1 MRRFH
6 HIAYSF
12 LLLAMAVVS
21 FSSCDKTLEPDS
33 TFVGSSD
40 IELTVAGSVIHK
52 YDPASWQLGYNQAN
66 REFRVFD
73 DSMKQYYIVTCSAI
87 PSSTGQKLEATVIW
101 SSGSSTQ
108 SAKGKF
114 EVVKAQGDT
123 FWLWCGDKKNP
134 VGVTVRIL
142 K

>member
-1 MRRFH
+1 MMRE
-6 HIAYSF
+6 F
-12 LLLAMAVVS
+12 LRLFMLPLTILLAVS
-21 FSSCDKTLEPDS
+21 CNRTLEPDS
-33 TFVGSSD
+33 SFIGSSA
-40 IELTVAGSVIHK
+40 IELISSGQDT
-52 YDPASWQLGYNQAN
+52 
-66 REFRVFD
+66 
-73 DSMKQYYIVTCSAI
+73 VTCSAI
-87 PSSTGQKLEATVIW
+87 PSSTGQKLEATVTW

-123 FWLWCGDKKNP
+123 FWLWCGDKKTP

>member
-1 MRRFH
+1 M
-6 HIAYSF
+6 
-12 LLLAMAVVS
+12 
-21 FSSCDKTLEPDS
+21 
-33 TFVGSSD
+33 
-40 IELTVAGSVIHK
+40 ELNVAGTVIHK
-52 YDPASWQLGYNQAN
+52 YDPLTWQLGYNPSA

-73 DSMKQYYIVTCSAI
+73 DSMKNYYIVTCSAI
-87 PSSTGQKLEATVIW
+87 PSSTGQKLEATVTW

-114 EVVKAQGDT
+114 EVAKAQGDT
-123 FWLWCGDKKNP
+123 YWLWCGDKKNP

>member
-1 MRRFH
+1 MRTLIR
-6 HIAYSF
+6 
-12 LLLAMAVVS
+12 LLPILAAALVIC
-21 FSSCDKTLEPDS
+21 SCSRTLEPDS
-33 TFVGSSD
+33 MWVGGTGM
-40 IELTVAGSVIHK
+40 ELNVAGSVIHK
-52 YDPASWQLGYNQAN
+52 YDPLTWQLGYNPSA

-73 DSMKQYYIVTCSAI
+73 DSMKNYYIVTCSAI
-87 PSSTGQKLEATVIW
+87 PSSTGQKLEATVTW

-114 EVVKAQGDT
+114 EVAKAQGDT
-123 FWLWCGDKKNP
+123 YWLWCGDKKNP